1 MDSYTLN
8 TVNYNYKTLSHEGFG
23 GVCKYIATPKR
34 IGYSRLL
41 VKHENI
47 QSACN
52 TFMCSRL
59 AELCDVYTPKAYL
72 MSTSNE
78 TRRLF
83 PMHPFIVETEWVED
97 FSAVDYGSQHK
108 RVPGAASAV
117 FG

>member
-34 IGYSRLL
+34 VGYSRLL

-52 TFMCSRL
+52 TFMCSRPCRTVRCL
-59 AELCDVYTPKAYL
+59 YAESL
-72 MSTSNE
+72 SHE
-78 TRRLF
+78 
-83 PMHPFIVETEWVED
+83 
-97 FSAVDYGSQHK
+97 HK
-108 RVPGAASAV
+108 Q
-117 FG
+117 